1 MVKDAPIVYRK
12 VSTLVLTPI
21 VQLGSCAVKRY
32 LEMGEYVMYTGEG
45 LGYDIAVL
53 LGIPR
58 GRWDNAEACF
68 TLSHNALNYEEI
80 DIASRL
86 GLWIEEN

>member
-1 MVKDAPIVYRK
+1 
-12 VSTLVLTPI
+12 
-21 VQLGSCAVKRY
+21 
-32 LEMGEYVMYTGEG
+32 MYTGEG